1 VAVIAVVAFHAGAV
15 RGGFVGVDVFFVIS
29 GFLITRLLWAELAA
43 TGRIGLPRFFAARA
57 RRLLPAAGVVL
68 VVTAAASAVLL
79 PPLQAHSVLNDGL
92 ASALYVGNYRLAI
105 TGTDYLGHTAPSPFQ
120 HYWSLGVEEQF
131 YLLWPLL
138 MVGVAALAGH
148 RRRDVRRGPLPYFG
162 VLAIAAA
169 GSFLLSWA
177 WTRTAPPWAFFS
189 LPTRAWELAAGG
201 LLALSAPWWRR
212 MPALVAG
219 LVGVCGLVLIG
230 WAVLR
235 LDQNTAYPGMAAL
248 LPVSGTALVIAAGCA
263 IPVRGA
269 GRLLSSSWMRAVGRL
284 SYSWYLWHWPV
295 LLFIPVLL
303 GHPLGWTGRAV
314 SVAASFALA
323 VLTLRYVEQPV
334 RSAVRLRR
342 SAGRSL
348 ALGSAITAAAVCA
361 ALALPMVVPASLGR
375 GVPASTAVVYTAT
388 DRLGDAVAS
397 VQTAVAASATQ
408 EEVPAAL
415 TPPLARAAADK
426 PAAFVDGCV
435 RSWQETGVPLCESG
449 DTAGSTTVAL
459 VGDSHAAMWQPALEP
474 IAAQSGW
481 RLLTMTKT
489 TCPLQDVGI
498 FSPYLGRDYTEC
510 AQWRGEVLDRLE
522 AEQPRLI
529 VVSMS
534 RRYGADFGFTSYDP
548 AWIESLA
555 ALVAELRSRTGA
567 RVLVLGPAPDPHSDV
582 PVCLSAHLDDAVAC
596 APVRSEA
603 LFAPGVARESAATIR
618 AGGQYADL
626 APLFCTTQRCPV
638 IVGANLVYRDDNHI
652 TVVYARAVAP
662 VLGLIAR
669 DALAP
674 PS

>member
-1 VAVIAVVAFHAGAV
+1 MAVLAVIAFHSGAV
-15 RGGFVGVDVFFVIS
+15 GGGFVGVDVFFVIS

-68 VVTAAASAVLL
+68 VATAAAAAVLL
-79 PPLQAHSVLNDGL
+79 PPLQARSVLDDGL
-92 ASALYVGNYRLAI
+92 ASALYVGNYRFAI
-105 TGTDYLGHTAPSPFQ
+105 TETDYLGHTAPSPFQ

-131 YLLWPLL
+131 YLLWPVLL
-138 MVGVAALAGH
+138 IGIGLLAGH
-148 RRRDVRRGPLPYFG
+148 RRPGGKPGPLPYL
-162 VLAIAAA
+162 VVISAAAIA
-169 GSFLLSWA
+169 SFMLSLA

-212 MPALVAG
+212 MPAAWAG
-219 LVGVCGLVLIG
+219 LAGIGGLVLIG
-230 WAVLR
+230 WAVLS

-248 LPVSGTALVIAAGCA
+248 LPVAGTALVIAAGCA
-263 IPVRGA
+263 LPARGA
-269 GRLLSSSWMRAVGRL
+269 GRLLSMPWMRAVGRL

-295 LLFIPVLL
+295 LVFAPILV
-303 GHPLGWTGRAV
+303 GHPLGWAGRAAA
-314 SVAASFALA
+314 VAMSFALA
-323 VLTLRYVEQPV
+323 VLTLRYIENPL

-348 ALGSAITAAAVCA
+348 ALGSAITAVAVCA
-361 ALALPMVVPASLGR
+361 ALALAMVVPGSVGR
-375 GVPASTAVVYTAT
+375 GTPASTAVMYTAT
-388 DRLGDAVAS
+388 DRLGEAVAS
-397 VQTAVAASATQ
+397 VQSAVAASAAQ
-408 EEVPAAL
+408 DQVPAAL
-415 TPPLARAAADK
+415 SPPLDRAASDK
-426 PAAFVDGCV
+426 PTAFLDGCV

-522 AEQPRLI
+522 AEKPRLV

-534 RRYGADFGFTSYDP
+534 RRYGADFGFTSYD
-548 AWIESLA
+548 ADWTTSLA
-555 ALVAELRSRTGA
+555 DLVTELRARTGA
-567 RVLVLGPAPDPHSDV
+567 RVLILGPVPDPHTDV
-582 PVCLSAHLDDAVAC
+582 PVCLSAHLDDVAAC
-596 APVRSEA
+596 TPGRSQA
-603 LFAPGVARESAATIR
+603 LFAPRVSRESDATER

-626 APLFCTTQRCPV
+626 APLFCTAERCPV

-652 TVVYARAVAP
+652 TVVYARALAP
-662 VLGLIAR
+662 VMGLIAR

-674 PS
+674 AS